1 MLFLLRTIISPT
13 FFLPRHFYRSLS
25 PFLFLGPA
33 PSPSPASF
41 ENLRPEVL
49 PLRRMRPVR
58 GAQWTRLKTNR
69 RRRWRRPPPD
79 VGTRTRPRHVMVAS
93 APLTRDR
100 GAGASSDL
108 TTSGKKRTSGRRHA
122 GAYGRVA
129 SCCEV
134 QCAASSAAAQVQGLR
149 GHPLRRPLVAAAK
162 LDADFVSD

>member
-108 TTSGKKRTSGRRHA
+108 TTSGKKKNKWSPPCRGLWPRRVVLRSAVRRLRRGGAGPGASGR
-122 GAYGRVA
+122 
-129 SCCEV
+129 
-134 QCAASSAAAQVQGLR
+134 
-149 GHPLRRPLVAAAK
+149 PFRRPLVAAAK
-162 LDADFVSD
+162 LDADFVSG